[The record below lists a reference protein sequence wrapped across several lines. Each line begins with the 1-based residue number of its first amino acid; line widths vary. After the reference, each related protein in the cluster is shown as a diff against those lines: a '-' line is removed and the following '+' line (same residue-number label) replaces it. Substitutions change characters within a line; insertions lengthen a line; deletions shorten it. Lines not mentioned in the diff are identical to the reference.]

1 MVWGKNGT
9 PHTLGSAG
17 DTLQITDLTATKF
30 NQFMIHTLTTA
41 GTIKH
46 NFRFDNNSN
55 TDYSRTRSNNGAA
68 DSPDTN
74 QPQIEYFGDGASDKF
89 EIVYSCN
96 TSGREKLNIHC
107 LANQN
112 AVGAANHSDRAEAV
126 SKCDTTTN
134 SGQYTRIDCFED
146 VSGQYDTGSNIT
158 GLGSEINVI
167 ANNFQDG
174 AVYYDKQLNKE
185 YVLNNNTWKEL

>member
-1 MVWGKNGT
+1 MAWGKNGT

-55 TDYSRTRSNNGAA
+55 NDYSRRRSNNGDSESA
-68 DSPDTN
+68 DTD

-112 AVGAANHSDRAEAV
+112 AVGAANHPDRAEAV
-126 SKCDTTTN
+126 SKCDTATN
-134 SGQYTRIDCFED
+134 SGQYTRVDCLNVGGGGD
-146 VSGQYDTGSNIT
+146 YDTSSNLSI
-158 GLGSEINVI
+158 LGSEVAGSITV
-167 ANNFQDG
+167 QDG
-174 AVYYDKQLNKE
+174 AVYYDKTLNKE
-185 YVLNNNTWKEL
+185 YVLYNNA